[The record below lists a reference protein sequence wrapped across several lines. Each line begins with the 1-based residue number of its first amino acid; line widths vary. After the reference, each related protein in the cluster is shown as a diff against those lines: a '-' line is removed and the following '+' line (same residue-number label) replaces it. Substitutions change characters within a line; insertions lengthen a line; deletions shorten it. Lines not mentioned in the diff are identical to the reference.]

1 MRCPFCAFADTRV
14 VDTRA
19 ADEGATI
26 KRRRE
31 CPHCGKRFT
40 TFERVDELP
49 LVVVKKDGRR
59 EIFNRT
65 KVLGGLLK
73 ACHKRPVKRD
83 DLERIADEVEREL
96 RNRLE
101 PEVPAHVIGESV
113 VDKLRWLDEVAYVRF
128 ASVYREF
135 RDGHDFKA
143 ELERMYGDRERGKG
157 LFEKREDQT

>member
-31 CPHCGKRFT
+31 CPHCSRRFT

-65 KVLGGLLK
+65 KLMGGLLK
-73 ACHKRPVKRD
+73 ACHKRAVTRE
-83 DLERIADEVEREL
+83 DLERIADEVERGL
-96 RNRLE
+96 RNRME
-101 PEVPAHVIGESV
+101 PEIPSHIIGELV
-113 VDKLRWLDEVAYVRF
+113 VDKLRTLDEVAYVRF
-128 ASVYREF
+128 TSVYREF
-135 RDGHDFKA
+135 QDGRDFKA
-143 ELERMYGDRERGKG
+143 ELDRMFKD
-157 LFEKREDQT
+157 EKRGRA

>member
-14 VDTRA
+14 VDTRTL
-19 ADEGATI
+19 DEGATI

-31 CPHCGKRFT
+31 CPQCNRRFT

-49 LVVVKKDGRR
+49 LIVVKKDGRR
-59 EIFNRT
+59 ELFNRT

-73 ACHKRPVKRD
+73 ACHKRPVKREE
-83 DLERIADEVEREL
+83 LEQIVDEVEREL

-101 PEVPAHVIGESV
+101 AEVASHVVGELV
-113 VDKLRWLDEVAYVRF
+113 VEKLRRLDEVAYVRF

-135 RDGHDFKA
+135 RDGRDFKA
-143 ELERMYGDRERGKG
+143 ELEKMFQD
-157 LFEKREDQT
+157 

>member
-26 KRRRE
+26 RRRRE
-31 CPHCGKRFT
+31 CPHCNRRFT

-49 LVVVKKDGRR
+49 LVVIKKDGRR

-65 KVLGGLLK
+65 KLLGGLLK
-73 ACHKRPVKRD
+73 ACHKRPVKREE
-83 DLERIADEVEREL
+83 LERLVDEVEREL

-101 PEVPAHVIGESV
+101 PEVPSHVIGELV
-113 VDKLRWLDEVAYVRF
+113 MDKLRWLDEVAYVRF

-135 RDGHDFKA
+135 RDGRDFKA
-143 ELERMYGDRERGKG
+143 EVERMFKDSERG
-157 LFEKREDQT
+157 RS

>member
-1 MRCPFCAFADTRV
+1 MRCPFCAFTDTRV
-14 VDTRA
+14 VDTRTS
-19 ADEGATI
+19 DEGATI

-31 CPHCGKRFT
+31 CPHCNRRFT

-65 KVLGGLLK
+65 KVMGGLLK
-73 ACHKRPVKRD
+73 ACHKRPVKRE
-83 DLERIADEVEREL
+83 DLERIVDEVEREL

-101 PEVPAHVIGESV
+101 TEIPSHVIGELV

-135 RDGHDFKA
+135 RDGSDFRA
-143 ELERMYGDRERGKG
+143 ELDRMFKDVRRG
-157 LFEKREDQT
+157 RA

>member
-26 KRRRE
+26 RRRRE
-31 CPHCGKRFT
+31 CPHCNRRFT

-59 EIFNRT
+59 ELFNRT
-65 KVLGGLLK
+65 KVMGGLLK
-73 ACHKRPVKRD
+73 ACHKRPVKPEE
-83 DLERIADEVEREL
+83 LERIVDEVEREV

-101 PEVPAHVIGESV
+101 PEVPSYVIGELV

-135 RDGHDFKA
+135 RDGQDFKA
-143 ELERMYGDRERGKG
+143 ELERMFKDHKG
-157 LFEKREDQT
+157 GRT

>member
-1 MRCPFCAFADTRV
+1 MRCPFCAFDDTRV

-19 ADEGATI
+19 ADEGSTI

-31 CPHCGKRFT
+31 CPRCNRRFT
-40 TFERVDELP
+40 TYERVDELP
-49 LVVVKKDGRR
+49 LIVVKKDGRR

-65 KVLGGLLK
+65 KLLGGLLK
-73 ACHKRPVKRD
+73 ACHKRPVKRE
-83 DLERIADEVEREL
+83 DLERIVDEVEREL

-101 PEVPAHVIGESV
+101 SEVPAHVIGELV
-113 VDKLRWLDEVAYVRF
+113 VDRLRWLDEVAYVRF

-143 ELERMYGDRERGKG
+143 EVERLFKDREDGSVTAKKDESG
-157 LFEKREDQT
+157 Y

>member
-19 ADEGATI
+19 ADEGTTI

-31 CPHCGKRFT
+31 CPQCNRRFT

-49 LVVVKKDGRR
+49 LVVIKKDGRR

-65 KVLGGLLK
+65 KLIRGLLT
-73 ACHKRPVKRD
+73 ACHKRPVTREEI
-83 DLERIADEVEREL
+83 ERVADEVEREV
-96 RNRLE
+96 RNRME
-101 PEVPAHVIGESV
+101 TEVPSHIIGELV
-113 VDKLRWLDEVAYVRF
+113 VDKLRRLDEVAYVRF

-135 RDGHDFKA
+135 RDGRDFKA
-143 ELERMYGDRERGKG
+143 ELDRMFKD
-157 LFEKREDQT
+157 EKRGRA

>member
-31 CPHCGKRFT
+31 CPHCSRRFT

-65 KVLGGLLK
+65 KLMGGLLK
-73 ACHKRPVKRD
+73 ACHKRAVTRE
-83 DLERIADEVEREL
+83 DLERIADEVERGL
-96 RNRLE
+96 RNRME
-101 PEVPAHVIGESV
+101 PEIPSRIIGELV
-113 VDKLRWLDEVAYVRF
+113 VDKLRTLDEVAYVRF
-128 ASVYREF
+128 TSVYREF
-135 RDGHDFKA
+135 QDGRDFKA
-143 ELERMYGDRERGKG
+143 ELDRMFKD
-157 LFEKREDQT
+157 EKRGRV